1 MQTFL
6 RLAESCGRN
15 IRRWMT
21 IEEACVAEDG
31 FRFVTPPH
39 HLPGAPAP
47 ALPLLRHETSLV
59 PAAWLQ
65 ESLTTFARTVASFL
79 PGHFAAY
86 ARLHHPFHI
95 GGTAPVPPVTWRE
108 LAARHGH
115 DLRDMATA
123 AAFAY
128 RGVPNAQAFPG
139 SMPLAVIDVLL
150 EHLGPA
156 TRTPEL
162 CYFAEWVGFG
172 GSPVPHDLEPLLR
185 LPHREY
191 HLFSGPLAA
200 AHTSYGGIPFH
211 HQSANLWW
219 PADHAW
225 CVATEVDHAWSYVGG
240 PGPCVA
246 AILADPRL
254 DVVATAAA
262 ERW

>member
-1 MQTFL
+1 
-6 RLAESCGRN
+6 
-15 IRRWMT
+15 MT
-21 IEEACVAEDG
+21 EDG
-31 FRFVTPPH
+31 NRFIPSPL
-39 HLPGAPAP
+39 HLRGAPAP
-47 ALPLLRHETSLV
+47 ALPLLRHETSLQ

-86 ARLHHPFHI
+86 ARIYHPFDI
-95 GGTAPVPPVTWRE
+95 GGAPPVPPVTWRE
-108 LAARHGH
+108 LAVHYERELH
-115 DLRDMATA
+115 DPATA

-139 SMPLAVIDVLL
+139 NLPLSLIDVLL

-156 TRTPEL
+156 TQTPEL
-162 CYFAEWVGFG
+162 CFFAAWEGFG
-172 GSPVPHDLEPLLR
+172 GSAVPHDLEPLLR
-185 LPHREY
+185 LPGRAY

-200 AHTSYGGIPFH
+200 ARTSYGGIPFS

-219 PADHAW
+219 PADRAW

-240 PGPCVA
+240 TGACVA